1 METQLTFDSKA
12 KQLNL
17 AFKERFVTDSN
28 FQLKITG
35 GINTKT
41 GAVEYQG
48 FLGKF
53 FLAKPR
59 SSSGY
64 SLAADKKQ
72 LRIGAGVHYD
82 SVSEQYQVGV
92 TARKN
97 FQLGSSETWLKL
109 SQDALYNPQTQK
121 PSGVGTAQLS
131 KSIFNFTDT
140 QDVRLLVGCNAVIN
154 HKGDVVKAPYGQ
166 IRENNWSLNT
176 TLKNDWSI
184 RYDL

>member
-1 METQLTFDSKA
+1 METQLAFDSKA

-35 GINTKT
+35 NVNTQT
-41 GAVEYQG
+41 GSVSYQG

-59 SSSGY
+59 SSTGY
-64 SLAADKKQ
+64 ALAADRQQ
-72 LRIGAGVHYD
+72 LRLGAGVHYD
-82 SVSEQYQVGV
+82 SSTEKYQIGV

-97 FQLGSSETWLKL
+97 FQLGNSETWLKV
-109 SQDALYNPQTQK
+109 SQDALYDPKTQK
-121 PSGVGTAQLS
+121 PSGVSTAQVS
-131 KSIFNFTDT
+131 RSIFNFTDT
-140 QDVRLLVGCNAVIN
+140 QDVRLLVGCNAFIN
-154 HKGDVVKAPYGQ
+154 HRGDVVKGVYGQ

-176 TLKNDWSI
+176 TFKNDWNI

>member
-1 METQLTFDSKA
+1 METHLTFDNRDR
-12 KQLNL
+12 QLNL

-28 FQLKITG
+28 FVLKVTG
-35 GINTKT
+35 GVNTQT
-41 GAVEYQG
+41 GDVEYQG

-53 FLAKPR
+53 FNAKPR
-59 SSSGY
+59 SRSGY
-64 SLAADKKQ
+64 ALAADKKQ

-82 SVSEQYQVGV
+82 SASEMYQVGL

-97 FQLGSSETWLKL
+97 IQLGKGDTWLKL

-121 PSGVGTAQLS
+121 PSGIGSAQVS
-131 KSIFNFTDT
+131 KSFFNFTDT
-140 QDVRLLVGCNAVIN
+140 QDVRASVGCNAFIN
-154 HKGDVVKAPYGQ
+154 HRGDIVTAPFAQ

-176 TLKNDWSI
+176 DLKGNWSI